1 MPNAWSDSSSSYNP
15 FVVTRICRIFCQLV
29 DSPSETDPFLT
40 AVVRRITSSDQ
51 LGISM
56 EDTIHLMM
64 SYLLDFLRSA
74 HSYSKYEYEELVGSL

>member
-40 AVVRRITSSDQ
+40 AVVRKNNFI
-51 LGISM
+51 
-56 EDTIHLMM
+56 
-64 SYLLDFLRSA
+64 
-74 HSYSKYEYEELVGSL
+74 